1 MAIAINGSGTVTGI
15 SVGGLPDG
23 IVDAGT
29 LASNS
34 VETAKIVGKAVE
46 AAKIGD
52 GGIIQVV
59 SSPQTAT
66 AAQDHSN
73 NTNYSGISWNCTI
86 TPTSTDNKILVFYT
100 ISFCTEIAGREMSFR
115 ATRGGTPFH
124 TGDGAGSRHVGYV
137 NKRVE
142 AVDDLQSVNF
152 HVVDSPNTTSA
163 VNYGFQHTM
172 MSSGGWLVRN
182 RSWTDSDS
190 GSYVRGASQ
199 ITAMEIVD

>member
-1 MAIAINGSGTVTGI
+1 MALTLNGSNNTIAGLA
-15 SVGGLPDG
+15 VGGLPDG
-23 IVDAGT
+23 IVDT
-29 LASNS
+29 DMLA
-34 VETAKIVGKAVE
+34 AK
-46 AAKIGD
+46 AAKLGKIGD

-59 SSPQTAT
+59 SSPQTAI
-66 AAQDHSN
+66 AAQDHSA

-163 VNYGFQHTM
+163 TSYGFQHTM
-172 MSSGGWLVRN
+172 MSSGAWLVRN

>member
-23 IVDAGT
+23 IVDT
-29 LASNS
+29 DMLA
-34 VETAKIVGKAVE
+34 AK
-46 AAKIGD
+46 AAKLGKIGD

-59 SSPQTAT
+59 SSPQTAI
-66 AAQDHSN
+66 AAQDHSP
-73 NTNYSGISWNCTI
+73 NTNYSGLSWGCTI
-86 TPTSTDNKILVFYT
+86 TPTSADNKILVFYT
-100 ISFCTEIAGREMSFR
+100 ISFCTEVAGREMSFR

-124 TGDGAGSRHVGYV
+124 TGDADSARHVGYV

-142 AVDDLQSVNF
+142 AVDDLECVNF
-152 HVVDSPNTTSA
+152 HVVDAAHNTTSA
-163 VNYGFQHTM
+163 INYGFQHTM
-172 MSSGGWLVRN
+172 MSSGAWLVRN
-182 RSWTDSDS
+182 RSWTDSNS